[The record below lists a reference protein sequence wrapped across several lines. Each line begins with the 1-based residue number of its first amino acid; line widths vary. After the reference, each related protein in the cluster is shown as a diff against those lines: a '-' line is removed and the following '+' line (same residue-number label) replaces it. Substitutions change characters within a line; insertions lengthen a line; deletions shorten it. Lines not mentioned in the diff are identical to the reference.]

1 MKHINVLYGESVE
14 FLRVKADDTLGYQY
28 ALKD

>member
-1 MKHINVLYGESVE
+1 MKHINALRGECVE
-14 FLRVKADDTLGYQY
+14 FLRVKADGTHSYQY